1 MTSRIR
7 NLTFDCAD
15 PALLAA
21 FWRDAL
27 GYDGPVEQ
35 DDEGA
40 WIEDPSG
47 GRPNLL
53 FLIVPEGKTAKN
65 RIHFDLQPD
74 RPRDEEVERLQRLG
88 ATIADDRRKP
98 DGTGWVVMLDPEG
111 NELCV
116 ERSPAEREQTVERS
130 PAEGEQ
136 TVS

>member
-1 MTSRIR
+1 
-7 NLTFDCAD
+7 L
-15 PALLAA
+15 LLAA

-27 GYDGPVEQ
+27 GYEGHVQQ

-47 GRPNLL
+47 SRPNLL

-65 RIHFDLQPD
+65 RIHLDLQPD
-74 RPRDEEVERLQRLG
+74 LPRDEEVERLLRFG
-88 ATIADDRRKP
+88 ATIADDRRNR

-116 ERSPAEREQTVERS
+116 ERSLAEREQTDQRSLAER
-130 PAEGEQ
+130 EQ
-136 TVS
+136 TGG